1 MLLERN
7 QQTSPHATPRLCGCT
22 QQSVERCLVRDRDV
36 YRISMQPCGRVC
48 PSFRDPVRR
57 SRNFV
62 NWCVLFRARRWLA
75 RVLLFVGFPRKTADA
90 RRRFLRRR
98 VFAAQSFRASLDYK
112 PYFLDFLRRVFSDT
126 RYSRVTH
133 AFRGTLTL
141 VSFGRALHSLP
152 RDDAPSCTCKDI

>member
-98 VFAAQSFRASLDYK
+98 VFAAQIFIGLLRIYGLFSRFSASCVFQTRAIRLSRHTYFGFVWASSSLSSA
-112 PYFLDFLRRVFSDT
+112 RRRT
-126 RYSRVTH
+126 Q
-133 AFRGTLTL
+133 
-141 VSFGRALHSLP
+141 LHV
-152 RDDAPSCTCKDI
+152 